1 MIVGLHK
8 IHINKINF
16 KIKFATIVLTIRSK
30 RNILIAEENYKYLAI
45 YFIRYIHNK
54 SVKIL
59 RLHYDKLIG
68 KIEEHEGKKID
79 GW

>member
-1 MIVGLHK
+1 M
-8 IHINKINF
+8 
-16 KIKFATIVLTIRSK
+16 
-30 RNILIAEENYKYLAI
+30 AI

-79 GW
+79 GWWLWSRYSIKLD